1 MGTQLNLCFFASAVL
16 PSGRKQNMRNYSV
29 IGLFAVLVQAYAADV
44 QDMGETTV
52 GMPSLLEEQE
62 WIESAPA
69 RLAMAKKVKAMKAAA
84 AMKAAPKAM
93 KAMKAMKASK
103 KAELLQG
110 VVPFTQL
117 ALYGFVAFF
126 AFTFG
131 LRFRCKSLGVE

>member
-1 MGTQLNLCFFASAVL
+1 
-16 PSGRKQNMRNYSV
+16 
-29 IGLFAVLVQAYAADV
+29 
-44 QDMGETTV
+44 
-52 GMPSLLEEQE
+52 
-62 WIESAPA
+62 
-69 RLAMAKKVKAMKAAA
+69 MAKKVKAMKAAA
-84 AMKAAPKAM
+84 AMKAAP